1 MSQENATHDMNFDGV
16 VARAAFDS
24 LTMQKSAGII
34 GKCNRI
40 WAETMSTG
48 DGELEIADWLFR
60 TYSCG
65 ECGQSNI
72 AEVDHLHQQHHQQ
85 LKEQQQVEQQLD
97 EEVEK
102 YSDCEGEEQQRWS
115 GCMHSADLL
124 GRGGGGRGFELDAK
138 CQTPSKR

>member
-1 MSQENATHDMNFDGV
+1 MSQENATHNMNFNGV
-16 VARAAFDS
+16 GARAAFDS

-40 WAETMSTG
+40 WAETMS
-48 DGELEIADWLFR
+48 
-60 TYSCG
+60 CG

-72 AEVDHLHQQHHQQ
+72 AELDHLHQQHHQQ
-85 LKEQQQVEQQLD
+85 LKEQQQNEQQLD

-102 YSDCEGEEQQRWS
+102 YSDCEGEEQLRS

-124 GRGGGGRGFELDAK
+124 GRGGGGRGLELDAK